1 MPPEP
6 RAFRRILAPL
16 AAVLCAALL
25 AGCGSSKYTMRLEAN
40 AERVEYGR
48 SYVILP
54 GIMETRAEDPKFR
67 LVAAAL
73 DSLLLARGYTKASG
87 VDTADLGIYV
97 EFGVKE
103 IILSPPI
110 PMGGFQ
116 GAPQLGFFL
125 SPNRFG
131 AGESME
137 RVFSRWISL
146 EAVDY
151 ARYKANDPKHVV
163 WSVRVFSKGGSSSL
177 EKAMPFFAAAM
188 DAYIGR
194 KADVMLEVDD
204 KANVTEIHSSPK
216 HHRSRFAP

>member
-6 RAFRRILAPL
+6 SAPRRILAPL
-16 AAVLCAALL
+16 AAVLCVAVL

-40 AERVEYGR
+40 AEKVEYGR

-54 GIMETRAEDPKFR
+54 GIMETRAEDPQFR

-73 DSLLLARGYTKASG
+73 DRLLQAKGYARASG
-87 VDTADLGIYV
+87 VDTAELGIYV

-103 IILSPPI
+103 IIMSPPI
-110 PMGGFQ
+110 GMGGFQ
-116 GAPQLGFFL
+116 SAPQLGFFL
-125 SPNRFG
+125 SPNRFRG
-131 AGESME
+131 PESME
-137 RVFSRWISL
+137 RVFSRWLAL
-146 EAVDY
+146 EAVDF

-194 KADVMLEVDD
+194 RADVMLEVDG

-216 HHRSRFAP
+216 HHRSRFPQ